1 MFTSGRRNFAK
12 TGFITSRPKETRI
25 RPPGARNRMIPWE
38 GIGGVGWREMMRIA
52 KIFQKGPGGG
62 RVTGAF
68 CLLTADPE
76 AED

>member
-1 MFTSGRRNFAK
+1 M
-12 TGFITSRPKETRI
+12 

-76 AED
+76 AEDWW